1 MKITISNI
9 LGKIEDGVL
18 IMLDIEYLDSYYEGT
33 LWYNDEVYILTPA
46 NELEGIVD
54 IKKLEEFPKLFE
66 EVRNLAPIYQDII
79 GTLEDI
85 I

>member
-18 IMLDIEYLDSYYEGT
+18 IMLDIEYFDKYYEGT
-33 LWYNDEVYILTPA
+33 LWYNDEVYILTPS
-46 NELEGIVD
+46 NELDEIVN
-54 IKKLEEFPKLFE
+54 IKTLDEFPKLFE
-66 EVRNLAPIYQDII
+66 EVRNLAPIYQDVIS
-79 GTLEDI
+79 TLEDI